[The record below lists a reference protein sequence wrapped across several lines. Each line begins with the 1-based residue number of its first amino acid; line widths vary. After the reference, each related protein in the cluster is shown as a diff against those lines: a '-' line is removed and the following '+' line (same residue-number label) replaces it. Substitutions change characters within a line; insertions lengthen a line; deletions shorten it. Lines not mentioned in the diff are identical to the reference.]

1 MYLEEYTL
9 DKESFLAIHNTLCKL
24 QWHKD
29 DAVKDAVENI
39 RKSLKGLYAQE
50 DAAFKTLS
58 DHYNRVKKELRLT
71 TIWSIYEVDNLWDPH
86 PYTGARVVVYKDHW
100 GEDAV
105 SQPIEGTNSWAAL
118 WVAADAAIRKSGD
131 GHHCFVEGFRQTGDI
146 LYLTTGS

>member
-1 MYLEEYTL
+1 MYCKEYTL
-9 DKESFLAIHNTLCKL
+9 DRQSFSAIHNRLCEL
-24 QWHKD
+24 QWHSD
-29 DAVKDAVENI
+29 DAVKTAVEAI
-39 RKSLKGLYAQE
+39 RQSLKAAYDANN
-50 DAAFKTLS
+50 AAFDRLS
-58 DHYNRVKKELRLT
+58 DHYSQVKKELRLS

-100 GEDAV
+100 GDDAV

-131 GHHCFVEGFRQTGDI
+131 GHHAFIEGFLQTGDI